1 MGVFRMKYCVVT
13 NTTTVID
20 GSNNPREIMLENA
33 LNAGF
38 SESEV
43 EILTEEE
50 YEERLDSEPKPIPTP
65 TSEER
70 IKELEEMVLFL
81 MMNGGM

>member
-1 MGVFRMKYCVVT
+1 MKYCVIKS
-13 NTTTVID
+13 TTRVITKGHD
-20 GSNNPREIMLENA
+20 ANSLHHQA
-33 LNAGF
+33 LNTKLDDIFLTANDF
-38 SESEV
+38 

-50 YEERLDSEPKPIPTP
+50 YQERLDSEPKPIPIP